1 MLEGLEERFPHV
13 SLLQWREAYHY
24 CQPRVWVVNGDLLI
38 EPDRI
43 TMIIAWVTM
52 IHGPAIDAPDVYVPA
67 SIYLARKV
75 NTVIWEINK
84 VLATY
89 QGKTTPQA
97 ANAYLSLLRKLR
109 LEDVI
114 ADHIQQFPGSFAV
127 PRSNRGL

>member
-1 MLEGLEERFPHV
+1 
-13 SLLQWREAYHY
+13 
-24 CQPRVWVVNGDLLI
+24 
-38 EPDRI
+38 
-43 TMIIAWVTM
+43 MIIAWVTM
-52 IHGPAIDAPDVYVPA
+52 IHGPAIDAPDVYAPA

-75 NTVIWEINK
+75 NTIIWEINK